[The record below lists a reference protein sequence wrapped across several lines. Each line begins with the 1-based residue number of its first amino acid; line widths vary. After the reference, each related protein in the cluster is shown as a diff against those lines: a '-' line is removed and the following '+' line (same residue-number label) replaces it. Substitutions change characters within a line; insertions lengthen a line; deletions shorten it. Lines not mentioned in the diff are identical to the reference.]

1 MDQAY
6 QTERAAQAGLASPE
20 FVTGQRAR
28 VEELVAIQ
36 TQQMERLREI
46 GGSWLARMQ
55 SEVTLASELSARLAA
70 ARTLP
75 DVTSAYQEWIV
86 RHMEAAAEDSKR
98 VMAAAQTLAD
108 TEPSCFP
115 GDGECSVARAA

>member
-6 QTERAAQAGLASPE
+6 QTERAAQADLASPE

-86 RHMEAAAEDSKR
+86 RHMEAAAEDGKR

-108 TEPSCFP
+108 TGAEFFSR
-115 GDGECSVARAA
+115 GWRM